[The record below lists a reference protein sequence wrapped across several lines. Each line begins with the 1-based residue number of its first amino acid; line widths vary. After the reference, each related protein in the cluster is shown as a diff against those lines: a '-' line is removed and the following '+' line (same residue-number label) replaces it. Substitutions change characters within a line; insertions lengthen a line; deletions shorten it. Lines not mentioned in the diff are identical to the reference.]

1 MNTVNMDDGK
11 MSGSMGDRI
20 RQRQAKAAKEQ
31 HSKQYEHQIKKR
43 REAYLK
49 DKQAH

>member
-1 MNTVNMDDGK
+1 MNTVNEDGQL
-11 MSGSMGDRI
+11 SGSMGDRI

-31 HSKQYEHQIKKR
+31 NSKQYEHQVKKR

-49 DKQAH
+49 DKQAY

>member
-1 MNTVNMDDGK
+1 MNTVNEDGS

-43 REAYLK
+43 RDAYLK
-49 DKQAH
+49 DKQSY

>member
-1 MNTVNMDDGK
+1 MNTVNEDGQ
-11 MSGSMGDRI
+11 MSGSQGQRI
-20 RQRQAKAAKEQ
+20 RQRQAEAARNENK
-31 HSKQYEHQIKKR
+31 KQYEHQIKKR

>member
-1 MNTVNMDDGK
+1 MNTVNEDGS
-11 MSGSMGDRI
+11 MSGSQGQRI

-31 HSKQYEHQIKKR
+31 NSKQYEHQVKKR

-49 DKQAH
+49 DKQAY